1 MERLL
6 RLKAKA
12 LKLILGYLMKTTMNL
27 TNISMCVYIYY
38 RIVVSV
44 DRILLSLEPY
54 FSYISAIKTFLGE
67 VS

>member
-27 TNISMCVYIYY
+27 TIISMCVYIY

-44 DRILLSLEPY
+44 DRILLVSFKPY